1 MRVAL
6 ILNVQYSPSAHQTYR
21 IFMQSLQGWE
31 NIKASTF
38 LQGQIDANM
47 PEAVDDGVH
56 RYPSNGIMVIILGAG
71 VGGLHVALECWGR
84 GATLLFGTEQGE
96 LSPLGE

>member
-1 MRVAL
+1 
-6 ILNVQYSPSAHQTYR
+6 
-21 IFMQSLQGWE
+21 
-31 NIKASTF
+31 
-38 LQGQIDANM
+38 M

-56 RYPSNGIMVIILGAG
+56 GYPSNGIMVIILGAG